1 MPIRSRAQLRAF
13 FAKVHDKHHRSNLK
27 KFEAEKKKLL
37 VQRQKNVKLFKEKL
51 DEAQSEAQVINVQ
64 RDNARLKDDIAE
76 IKRLKFQRSPVGKGL
91 NNVKGNLKSIAEYEK
106 AHFGSQKKSLK
117 QLWGDLKKLK

>member
-1 MPIRSRAQLRAF
+1 MAIRSRAQLRAF

-27 KFEAEKKKLL
+27 KFEVEKKKLITA
-37 VQRQKNVKLFKEKL
+37 RQKNLKRLSQQLE
-51 DEAQSEAQVINVQ
+51 ESESQSENLLIEKQNSVLQ
-64 RDNARLKDDIAE
+64 DDISE
-76 IKRLKFQRSPVGKGL
+76 LKRARFERSPVGKGL

-117 QLWGDLKKLK
+117 RLWGDLQKLR